1 VDRLTRHELKT
12 DKFVEEVNETVHFVS
27 DHRSQVVRYG
37 GIALAVLVVAGGLYF
52 FMKSR
57 AEARQTALSM
67 AIQTYNA
74 PVTQDPPPSGVKYF
88 PTTAAKLEAVTKELN
103 TLKSNYSGS
112 EEAAVATYLLACSAA
127 DQGKTEDAA
136 KLFRQAAND
145 AGKEYGSL
153 AKLSLADLAASEG
166 RTDEAEKLYRE
177 LVASPTIVVAK
188 DYATLRLTKL
198 ISKTK
203 PAEAKKLLEEIIT
216 AAGPASRAA
225 VEQMGDL
232 NQPAPAT
239 K

>member
-12 DKFVEEVNETVHFVS
+12 DKFVEEVNETVHYVS

-57 AEARQTALSM
+57 SEARQTALSL

-74 PVTQDPPPSGVKYF
+74 PILLDPPPSGVKYF
-88 PTTAAKLEAVTKELN
+88 TTIEARQEAVTKEL
-103 TLKSNYSGS
+103 TALKSNYSGS
-112 EEAAVATYLLACSAA
+112 EEAAVATYLLACLSS
-127 DQGKTEDAA
+127 DTGKTDEAA
-136 KLFRQAAND
+136 KLFRQAASD

-177 LVASPTIVVAK
+177 LVASPTTVVAK

-198 ISKTK
+198 IGKTK
-203 PAEAKKLLEEIIT
+203 PAEAKKLLEEVIT
-216 AAGPASRAA
+216 AAGPASRSA

-232 NQPAPAT
+232 NLPAAT